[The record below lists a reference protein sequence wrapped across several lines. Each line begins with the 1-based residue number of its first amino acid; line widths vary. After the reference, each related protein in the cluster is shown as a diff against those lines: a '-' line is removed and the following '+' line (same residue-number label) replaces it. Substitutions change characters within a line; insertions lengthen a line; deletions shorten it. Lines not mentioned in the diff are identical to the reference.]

1 MNSPDSRKSRKSKSK
16 SSEKQAQRGA
26 LPREPEPSPLL
37 PSGHHETA
45 ACADTQESAES
56 WLFLALDLAE
66 QKDHL
71 YFMMD
76 AQMNLACV
84 AMMKGNGDKA
94 VELLSQHLQDWIEN
108 CGPQVCKCCHPLPS
122 GSPAVGWLT
131 EERGC
136 MMQVLQRG
144 APEVGV

>member
-1 MNSPDSRKSRKSKSK
+1 MSNESEQSRFKIAQKQLHNAKGEHSSRTRAFS
-16 SSEKQAQRGA
+16 
-26 LPREPEPSPLL
+26 SPLL

-84 AMMKGNGDKA
+84 
-94 VELLSQHLQDWIEN
+94 
-108 CGPQVCKCCHPLPS
+108 CGHDE
-122 GSPAVGWLT
+122 G
-131 EERGC
+131 
-136 MMQVLQRG
+136 QRG
-144 APEVGV
+144 QGRGAAVTTSARLDRKLRTPGV

>member
-1 MNSPDSRKSRKSKSK
+1 MSNESEQSRFKIAQKQLHNAKGEHSSRTRAFS
-16 SSEKQAQRGA
+16 
-26 LPREPEPSPLL
+26 SPLL

-66 QKDHL
+66 QQDHL

-84 AMMKGNGDKA
+84 
-94 VELLSQHLQDWIEN
+94 W
-108 CGPQVCKCCHPLPS
+108 P
-122 GSPAVGWLT
+122 
-131 EERGC
+131 
-136 MMQVLQRG
+136 
-144 APEVGV
+144 

>member
-1 MNSPDSRKSRKSKSK
+1 MKR
-16 SSEKQAQRGA
+16 AA

-84 AMMKGNGDKA
+84 
-94 VELLSQHLQDWIEN
+94 
-108 CGPQVCKCCHPLPS
+108 CGHDE
-122 GSPAVGWLT
+122 G
-131 EERGC
+131 
-136 MMQVLQRG
+136 QRG
-144 APEVGV
+144 QGRGAAVTTSARLDRKLRTPGV